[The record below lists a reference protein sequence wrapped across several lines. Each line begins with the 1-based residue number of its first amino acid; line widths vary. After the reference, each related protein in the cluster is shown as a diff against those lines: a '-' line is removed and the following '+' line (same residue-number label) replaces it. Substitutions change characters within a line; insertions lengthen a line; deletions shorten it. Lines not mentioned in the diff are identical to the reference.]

1 MARAQDYFSQQEMEP
16 QIVEMSKNTT
26 DWSLAAP
33 RLSLPNGDNQQGQGM
48 DTPPILMHHQIPLL
62 SLDWAGN
69 TTSPPRAKPHDVC
82 NGISVANQTD
92 EDHSKSACE
101 AWEDF
106 LSGAARISN
115 ISAVAPSMAE
125 EFSNGHKAGG
135 EETSRSGWKGSVD
148 SSVVGILEPHS
159 TETPYSGPSEGQVPD
174 YQLWEEPRVT
184 LITRSD
190 HGREPEE
197 AEIESETSGDSKD
210 IVPDT
215 TTRNSKG
222 GDGISP
228 GEFTGRPD
236 TSKVKESVC
245 DTLTFTGIRD
255 EPLADRRE
263 DLNKEKKDSE
273 ETERV
278 RKERD
283 ERVDQRS
290 WCESLAFD
298 ESNFSSDAKDSLRLQ
313 KDEARRFE
321 PVREH
326 RGLDAE
332 DELPTLPRIHLS
344 LMDGNSRILSWW
356 GGVWSL
362 GHVTRALVYSVVLLV
377 IFVTAYLCDL
387 PTCLAVYL
395 FSLCW
400 WYSQGVKQRLDGA
413 IDVD

>member
-1 MARAQDYFSQQEMEP
+1 
-16 QIVEMSKNTT
+16 
-26 DWSLAAP
+26 
-33 RLSLPNGDNQQGQGM
+33 M

-101 AWEDF
+101 AWKDF
-106 LSGAARISN
+106 LSGAQRISN

-135 EETSRSGWKGSVD
+135 EETSRSGCKGSVD
-148 SSVVGILEPHS
+148 SSVVGILKPHS

-174 YQLWEEPRVT
+174 YQLWEEPSVT
-184 LITRSD
+184 LTTRITD
-190 HGREPEE
+190 HGREPDE

-210 IVPDT
+210 IVPGPGEEAENAPDT
-215 TTRNSKG
+215 STRNSKG

-236 TSKVKESVC
+236 TSKVKESVR

-255 EPLADRRE
+255 EPLADGRE

-273 ETERV
+273 ETERI
-278 RKERD
+278 RKEQD
-283 ERVDQRS
+283 ETVDQRS
-290 WCESLAFD
+290 WCESLPFD
-298 ESNFSSDAKDSLRLQ
+298 ESDFSSITKDNLRLQ
-313 KDEARRFE
+313 KDEERRFE
-321 PVREH
+321 HVREH

-356 GGVWSL
+356 GGV
-362 GHVTRALVYSVVLLV
+362 RALVYSVVLLV
-377 IFVTAYLCDL
+377 VFVTAYLCDL

-413 IDVD
+413 TDVD